1 MTVGM
6 ALQRAAAKT
15 IHIASLGDKPRAT
28 TDAPLAQ
35 VEYVTRSEN
44 QYITKVSP
52 VQVLGY
58 S

>member
-6 ALQRAAAKT
+6 ALQKAAAKT
-15 IHIASLGDKPRAT
+15 INIASLGDKPRAT

-44 QYITKVSP
+44 QYITKVIP

-58 S
+58 Y